1 MARVFHIIKR
11 CYYCPAATTL
21 LHSIWRTIFQCTLC
35 GRVRWTACQMGATV
49 VKRKGWLFST
59 YRGVLG
65 TPQAQTSLISFE
77 CALCAGRWA
86 VFEKLF
92 CIVLKV
98 HSAQS
103 VSVAIIRNG
112 FIFLKI
118 NTTKGA
124 CLCVSSPSKGHM
136 SWVVSET
143 FKVVFYEVSIKKDNL
158 RCSIPLV

>member
-11 CYYCPAATTL
+11 CYYRPAASTL

-35 GRVRWTACQMGATV
+35 GRVRWTAFQMGATV

-103 VSVAIIRNG
+103 VSGAIIRNG
-112 FIFLKI
+112 YIFLTEI
-118 NTTKGA
+118 
-124 CLCVSSPSKGHM
+124 LLKGH
-136 SWVVSET
+136 
-143 FKVVFYEVSIKKDNL
+143 VFACRAPPRDTCHGLLVRPSRSCFMRCQL
-158 RCSIPLV
+158 RKITYVALFH